1 MSARSDIILNRI
13 CQTAAEQKATEF
25 YFFPVQPPF
34 LRINGEII
42 PLANEEIL
50 TVSLLEEIADSLLS
64 PEEKAKLS
72 AKGGSAEGGK
82 EVKQLIVV
90 KEVGKMGNVQISF
103 VYQKDQLSLCFKLLS
118 HEIEILDKAGLPPVV
133 LNFKHLLQGVV
144 FIVGPRD
151 SGRSSLTASLLD
163 DINKNQGRFIAT
175 VEQPIRYRL
184 AASKSVI
191 EQREVGKDVSSFK
204 EGISYIKRRN
214 IDVAMVSLCQETG
227 IVEELLSLAESGVL
241 VFAILNG
248 ESSIKFISRF
258 INSFSTE
265 RRDSVRSLLADNLGG
280 VIVTRLVPKVGG
292 GERVRALEILP
303 GTLAVKNLINENK
316 INQLNNILE
325 LGTGNAIAIDRYLA
339 DLVSAG
345 EITFEE
351 GLKYCVDKGKYQIL
365 VNR

>member
-1 MSARSDIILNRI
+1 MSTRSDIILNRI
-13 CQTAAEQKATEF
+13 CQTSAEQKATEF

-34 LRINGEII
+34 LRISGEII
-42 PLANEEIL
+42 PLVNEEIL

-64 PEEKAKLS
+64 PEEKAKL
-72 AKGGSAEGGK
+72 K

-90 KEVGKMGNVQISF
+90 KEIGKMGNIQISF
-103 VYQKDQLSLCFKLLS
+103 VYQKDQLSICFKLLS
-118 HEIEILDKAGLPPVV
+118 REIEILDKAGLPPVV

-151 SGRSSLTASLLD
+151 SGRSALAASLLD

-184 AASKSVI
+184 AAVKSVI

-204 EGISYIKRRN
+204 EGILYIKRRN

-241 VFAILNG
+241 VFTILNG

-258 INSFSTE
+258 IASAE
-265 RRDSVRSLLADNLGG
+265 KKDSIRSLFADNLGG

-303 GTLAVKNLINENK
+303 GTSAVKNLINENK